1 MTDSIRTLEIPIP
14 EDAMELLGFSEDG
27 IFQVD
32 ISEGRLVLTQKKRG
46 VCVFNDDDEDKPDC
60 EDCRYS
66 CPHCGAC
73 NAPQFYKFFGDLIE
87 EQEAENDD

>member
-66 CPHCGAC
+66 CPHCGKC
-73 NAPQFYKFFGDLIE
+73 NAPQFYRFFAI
-87 EQEAENDD
+87 